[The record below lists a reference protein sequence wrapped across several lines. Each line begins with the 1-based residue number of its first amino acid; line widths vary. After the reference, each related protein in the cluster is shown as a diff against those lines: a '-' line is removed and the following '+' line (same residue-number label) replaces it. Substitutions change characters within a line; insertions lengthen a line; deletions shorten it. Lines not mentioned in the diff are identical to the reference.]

1 MTSSLQGSSL
11 VIFLVPS
18 FENDINEHSFTEF
31 ELASNGPGGVHCGAT
46 LGRYELVPG
55 EQINGSPVYK
65 QAHSIEK
72 PTRWRYKYKLHRW
85 DEPLHLH
92 PYSYIHSG
100 LETSGELTTK
110 METIGSKHP

>member
-1 MTSSLQGSSL
+1 MSNLMQILTIRNYNHPLPTPEL
-11 VIFLVPS
+11 
-18 FENDINEHSFTEF
+18 
-31 ELASNGPGGVHCGAT
+31 ELASNGPGGDYSGAP

-65 QAHSIEK
+65 QAHSKEV

-92 PYSYIHSG
+92 LY
-100 LETSGELTTK
+100 
-110 METIGSKHP
+110 